1 MTFLARYC
9 TILYINNE
17 LPRIERDPQLPGE
30 YAATLREALDD
41 TELERLE
48 GIYCG
53 VVVFWDTQADTNP
66 TTGEIVGYSQM
77 LTFSSDPL
85 DSLLTLEKGSGGV
98 LEYSLTQGVTPEL
111 ESYIRRSSEPQSPRT
126 DIQNAQVM

>member
-1 MTFLARYC
+1 M
-9 TILYINNE
+9 NNE

-30 YAATLREALDD
+30 YAATLR
-41 TELERLE
+41 
-48 GIYCG
+48 
-53 VVVFWDTQADTNP
+53 TQADTNP
-66 TTGEIVGYSQM
+66 TTGEIVGYSQT